1 MGTQSQVQDD
11 VHRWLSRREGNL
23 LTCGDEF
30 TGGRFD
36 DNEIKTLF
44 ARIDT
49 GNDGAIEKDEL
60 ERFLVGTFDG
70 RALPRLVRYTVHR
83 ID

>member
-1 MGTQSQVQDD
+1 MGAGTQQR
-11 VHRWLSRREGNL
+11 HCTPSRSI
-23 LTCGDEF
+23 GDEF